1 MASNMIGRVLRGVR
15 AGQEKSL
22 VNDPALRTAG
32 RMTLSSPAFE
42 NGGAIPT
49 VNAATAAGDNLSP
62 ALNWDDVP
70 EGTEQLLLI
79 IEDVDVPFPRPLIH
93 TVALFSPAMTRLA
106 EGALV
111 SGNEHIWFPRLG
123 FGRSGYAG
131 PRPIPGHGPHHYGF
145 HLYAL
150 DLAIPASTE
159 VKGVKGVLAAV
170 NGHVLAAAHLTGTH
184 EQA

>member
-1 MASNMIGRVLRGVR
+1 
-15 AGQEKSL
+15 
-22 VNDPALRTAG
+22 
-32 RMTLSSPAFE
+32 
-42 NGGAIPT
+42 
-49 VNAATAAGDNLSP
+49 
-62 ALNWDDVP
+62 LNWDDVP
-70 EGTEQLLLI
+70 KGTEQLLLI
-79 IEDVDVPFPRPLIH
+79 IEDVDVPLPRPLIH

-123 FGRSGYAG
+123 LGRSGYAG

-159 VKGVKGVLAAV
+159 VKGVKGVLPAV